1 MDGKRQDGTPDEKLV
16 LIVDDDE
23 SVWDVL
29 RFIVSKEGFRAER
42 AADGEEALDKTRSLR
57 PVLVILDLML
67 PKSGGYEVLR
77 ELQTDH
83 TANIPVVIVSGR
95 RLDRTTL
102 AILKSEPN
110 VREFLE
116 KPVDPQALKNVLHSL
131 LRAGG

>member
-1 MDGKRQDGTPDEKLV
+1 MDGKRQDGTPEEKLV

-23 SVWDVL
+23 SVWDIL
-29 RFIVSKEGFRAER
+29 QFIVRKEGFRAER
-42 AADGEEALDKTRSLR
+42 AADGEEALDKTRLLR
-57 PVLVILDLML
+57 PALVILDLML
-67 PKSGGYEVLR
+67 PKSGGYEILR

-83 TANIPVVIVSGR
+83 TAAIPIVIMSGR

-116 KPVDPQALKNVLHSL
+116 KPVDPQALKSVLNSL
-131 LRAGG
+131 LGTGG